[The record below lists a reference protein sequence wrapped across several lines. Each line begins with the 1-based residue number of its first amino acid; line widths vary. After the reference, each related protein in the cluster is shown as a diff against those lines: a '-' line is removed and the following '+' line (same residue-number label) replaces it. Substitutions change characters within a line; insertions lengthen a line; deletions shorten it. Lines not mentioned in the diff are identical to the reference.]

1 MPTEVAHYIVQYG
14 YLSVF
19 ILIFL
24 QETGMPNPVP
34 NELVLLFS
42 GYLVY
47 SGAFNFYQ
55 ALATALLA
63 DFTGTNIL
71 YFVFRNFGQR
81 ILKNK
86 PRWLPLSQHKIDS
99 LTRGLSRGGLL
110 NIFVCRLTPFIRG
123 YTSVIAGL
131 MQVRKLHFLPIAFL
145 SAALWAGI
153 YLTVGW
159 MLGPWWKQIESHSSL
174 FKNVMLSMLA
184 LTILFLVLRAI
195 YRKQG
200 IKIRGS
206 SRM

>member
-1 MPTEVAHYIVQYG
+1 MPPEVAHYIVQYG

-47 SGAFNFYQ
+47 SGVFSFYQ
-55 ALATALLA
+55 VLATALLA

-86 PRWLPLSQHKIDS
+86 PRWIPLSQQKIDS

-110 NIFVCRLTPFIRG
+110 NIFVCRLSPFIRG
-123 YTSVIAGL
+123 YTSVIAVL
-131 MQVRKLHFLPIAFL
+131 MQVRKLQFLAIAFL
-145 SAALWAGI
+145 SATLWAGA
-153 YLTVGW
+153 YLTAGW
-159 MLGPWWKQIESHSSL
+159 LLGPWWKQMEQHSHL
-174 FKNVMLSMLA
+174 FRNIMLSLLA
-184 LTILFLVLRAI
+184 LTVLFLALRAI

-200 IKIRGS
+200 IRIRGS
-206 SRM
+206 SRI